1 MTTAAD
7 ICIAGRSIGPGFEPY
22 VICEL
27 SGNHNGSLERALR
40 LLEEA
45 AKTGADAIKI
55 QSYTPDTITIDH
67 DGPGFRVEG
76 GLWDGRTLYDLYGEA
91 QTPFEWHEPL
101 FRRARELGV
110 TLFSSP
116 FDESAADLL
125 EELGAPAYKIASF
138 EAVDLPLVAHVA
150 AKGKPMIISTGMANL
165 AEIGDAVRTAREN
178 GCRELVLLHCISSY
192 PAPDE
197 QSNVR
202 TVPDLAERFGTVA
215 GLSDHTSGSAV
226 AVASIA
232 LGGCVVEKHFTL
244 NRDDGGPDSAFSL
257 EPAEFRS
264 LVDDCKRAW
273 RALGTATYDLQGCE
287 QASVA
292 FRRSLYVVRDIAA
305 GEPLTREN
313 IRSIRPGHG
322 LPPRDLPEVL
332 GRVATRDLKH
342 GDPLSWDA
350 VTRP

>member
-1 MTTAAD
+1 MTKSQELS
-7 ICIAGRSIGPGFEPY
+7 IAGRRIGPDFEPY

-27 SGNHNGSLERALR
+27 SGNHNGSLERAIQ
-40 LLEEA
+40 LLEA
-45 AKTGADAIKI
+45 AAATGADAIKI

-76 GLWDGRTLYDLYGEA
+76 GLWEGRTLYDLYGEA

-116 FDESAADLL
+116 FDETAVDLL

-138 EAVDLPLVAHVA
+138 EAVDLPLVAYA
-150 AKGKPMIISTGMANL
+150 ASKRKPMIISTGMANSD
-165 AEIGDAVRTAREN
+165 EIGEAVRAAREN
-178 GCRELVLLHCISSY
+178 GCQEIVLLHCVSSY

-202 TVPDLAERFGTVA
+202 TVPDLAARFGVVS

-244 NRDDGGPDSAFSL
+244 RRADGGPDASFSL
-257 EPAEFRS
+257 EPDEFRA
-264 LVDDCKRAW
+264 LVEDCKRAW
-273 RALGTATYDLQGCE
+273 RSLGKATYDLQGCE
-287 QASVA
+287 RGSIE
-292 FRRSLYVVRDIAA
+292 FRRSIYVVRDVAA
-305 GEPLTREN
+305 GETLTREN
-313 IRSIRPGHG
+313 VRSIRPGHG
-322 LPPRDLPEVL
+322 LPPKHLPEVL
-332 GRVATRDLKH
+332 GRQATRDLKR
-342 GDPLSWDA
+342 GEPLDWPS
-350 VTRP
+350 VR

>member
-1 MTTAAD
+1 MTKSLQVS
-7 ICIAGRSIGPGFEPY
+7 IAGRRIGPDFEPY

-27 SGNHNGSLERALR
+27 SGNHNGSLERAIQ
-40 LLEEA
+40 LLEA
-45 AKTGADAIKI
+45 AAATGADAIKI

-101 FRRARELGV
+101 FRRARGLGV

-116 FDESAADLL
+116 FDETAVDLL

-138 EAVDLPLVAHVA
+138 EAVDLPLVAYA
-150 AKGKPMIISTGMANL
+150 ASKRKPMIISTGMANIE
-165 AEIGDAVRTAREN
+165 EIGDAVRTAREN
-178 GCRELVLLHCISSY
+178 GCEEIVLLHCVSSY

-202 TVPDLAERFGTVA
+202 TVPDLAERFGVVS
-215 GLSDHTSGSAV
+215 GLSDHTYGSAV

-244 NRDDGGPDSAFSL
+244 RRADGGPDSAFSL
-257 EPAEFRS
+257 EPDEFRT
-264 LVDDCKRAW
+264 LVEDCKRAW
-273 RALGTATYDLQGCE
+273 RSLGKATYDLQGCE
-287 QASVA
+287 SGSIT
-292 FRRSLYVVRDIAA
+292 FRRSLYVVRDVAA
-305 GEPLTREN
+305 GEELTREN
-313 IRSIRPGHG
+313 VRSIRPGHG
-322 LPPRDLPEVL
+322 LPPKHLPDVL
-332 GRVATRDLKH
+332 GREAVRDLKR
-342 GDPLSWDA
+342 GEPLDWAS
-350 VTRP
+350 VR